1 MTPLV
6 SQLFHGPVIA
16 EHTDLAPGQAALGHP
31 AWGPRELLQN
41 LELRLGLPRPEMDD
55 TVRVQRWSRRLA
67 AVSVARPRFFS
78 SSYGVDPIGTA
89 KTVLEWRDALVLAG
103 WNGSNVAS
111 GGERLDTLAELERAG
126 STADLASGFP
136 DRLLRVTQE
145 LELAG
150 VRVFDAV
157 ELAEEPRVWPQLWQ
171 RAFALLERY
180 GTPVRAAPAL
190 APCPA
195 VDSDLG
201 RVQALLRG
209 EPKAAES
216 KLVGDGSLLVL
227 SAETS
232 WELGQAVAA
241 LLRAWQPVRA
251 VVLRS
256 GDLPA
261 LEAGFA
267 AQGLPSQGLT
277 ETSPCRPPLQV
288 LPLALELAFEP
299 RDPYRVQELLTLPE
313 GPFQGPV
320 GRELARALA
329 EMPGIGGRPWL
340 QAKQRLQEAGVAK
353 DQLERVAQWLEAPG
367 HSGPSGAPREALLD
381 AAVRVGDWLQGRM
394 TAAHAALGDSA
405 ADPLSARAV
414 GVRGAALGQARA
426 FHEALSH
433 DARAA
438 FTLTEARQ
446 LLEETGGRGHAL
458 PLETENAGRMDAVA
472 RPAHLRCPRDV
483 VLWWHCVSGTEWRP
497 SPEPWRRAE
506 LAALN
511 AAGVS
516 FVGMRE
522 RLAVEARSW
531 RQALLAARQR
541 LVLAMPRSALG
552 QALAPHPIWDE
563 IVARLD
569 AKAPDLAR
577 ITVDAR
583 DWLESNAGSLPLR
596 LDPAQSGVA
605 AVTALPLP
613 EPRLE
618 WRIEPT
624 LLAGTQRHS
633 ASSLESL
640 VGCPLKWVLRHRAGL
655 YRGSVGALASGPILN
670 GRLGHRLVEELHLGG
685 ALRDPCVARAAAPS
699 HLTRLVHGEAAVL
712 LRAGQASEL
721 SQLKQQLCHA
731 VDALVTLL
739 AASKLEVV
747 GVEVQTEAAWRGGA
761 LEGCID
767 LLLRDSSGREVVLD
781 LKWGSSRYRQLL
793 AIGTALQLAIYAAV
807 RRLVSGAGELP
818 LAGYFSLG
826 DGRRIGTDATPSLAS
841 PEPSEVTSDLSETWK
856 RLEATA
862 ELVETLLGQGRVLV
876 TGLKRSV
883 PMSKETRADDAR
895 RHLELEPGSA
905 CSYCDYPALCGR
917 SWEDFA

>member
-16 EHTDLAPGQAALGHP
+16 APTDLVVGGAALGRP
-31 AWGPRELLQN
+31 AWGPGALLQN

-55 TVRVQRWSRRLA
+55 TVRVQRWSQRLA
-67 AVSVARPRFFS
+67 AVSASRPRFFS

-111 GGERLDTLAELERAG
+111 GGERLDALTELERTG
-126 STADLASGFP
+126 SPTDLASGLP

-145 LELAG
+145 LERAR
-150 VRVFDAV
+150 VCVFDVV
-157 ELAEEPRVWPQLWQ
+157 ELAEDRRVWPQLWQ
-171 RAFALLERY
+171 RAFSLLERY
-180 GTPVRAAPAL
+180 GTPVRTAEAL
-190 APCPA
+190 PPCPA

-209 EPKAAES
+209 EPRAPQPN
-216 KLVGDGSLLVL
+216 LVGDGSLLVL

-241 LLRAWQPVRA
+241 LLRVWRPVSA

-256 GDLPA
+256 GDLAA
-261 LEAGFA
+261 LQAGFA
-267 AQGLPSQGLT
+267 AQGLPSQSLAGA
-277 ETSPCRPPLQV
+277 SPCRPPLQV

-299 RDPYRVQELLTLPE
+299 RDPYRVLELLTLPE

-329 EMPGIGGRPWL
+329 EMPGMGGRPWL
-340 QAKQRLQEAGVAK
+340 QAKQRLQEAGVAE

-367 HSGPSGAPREALLD
+367 HSGLSGAPREALLE
-381 AAVRVGDWLQGRM
+381 ATARVADWLQGRL

-405 ADPLSARAV
+405 ADPLSARSV

-458 PLETENAGRMDAVA
+458 PVETENAGRIDAVA
-472 RPAHLRCPRDV
+472 HPASLRCPRDV
-483 VLWWHCVSGTEWRP
+483 VLWWHCASGTEWRP

-511 AAGVS
+511 AAGVI
-516 FVGMRE
+516 FVATKE
-522 RLAVEARSW
+522 RLAIEARSW

-541 LVLAMPRSALG
+541 LVLCMPRSAMG

-563 IVARLD
+563 LVARTG

-583 DWLESNAGSLPLR
+583 DWLEGNAAALPLQ
-596 LDPAQSGVA
+596 LDPAQSGIA
-605 AVTALPLP
+605 DVTALPLP

-618 WRIEPT
+618 WSIAPA
-624 LLAGTQRHS
+624 LLAGTQGHS

-640 VGCPLKWVLRHRAGL
+640 VGCPLKWVLRYRAGL
-655 YRGSVGALASGPILN
+655 YRGSVGALASGPMLN

-685 ALRDPCVARAAAPS
+685 ALRDPCVLRAAAPS
-699 HLTRLVHGEAAVL
+699 HFDRLVREEAAVL

-721 SQLKQQLCHA
+721 TQLKKQLCHA
-731 VDALVTLL
+731 VDALGTLL
-739 AASKLEVV
+739 ASSKLEVV
-747 GVEVQTEAAWRGGA
+747 GVEVQTEAAWRGGQ

-767 LLLRDSSGREVVLD
+767 LLLRDCAGREVVLD
-781 LKWGSSRYRQLL
+781 LKWGFSRYRQLL
-793 AIGTALQLAIYAAV
+793 TGGTALQLAIYVAL
-807 RRLVSGAGELP
+807 RRLVSGTAQLP

-826 DGRRIGTDATPSLAS
+826 DGRLIGTDAAPSLVGLEPSSAS
-841 PEPSEVTSDLSETWK
+841 PDLAETWA
-856 RLEATA
+856 RLEATV
-862 ELVETLLGQGRVLV
+862 EFVETLLGQGRVLV
-876 TGLKRSV
+876 TGLKRSLPV
-883 PMSKETRADDAR
+883 VKETEADDPR
-895 RHLELEPGSA
+895 RPLELEPGSA
-905 CSYCDYPALCGR
+905 CSYCDYSALCGR
-917 SWEDFA
+917 RWEDFA